1 MFEKG
6 DTYYEKYLCN
16 IGQNL
21 LPFREKKLEEQKDI
35 CKEYINNINSR
46 TI

>member
-16 IGQNL
+16 IDQNL
-21 LPFREKKLEEQKDI
+21 LPFREKKNLKN
-35 CKEYINNINSR
+35 KKTFARNI
-46 TI
+46 